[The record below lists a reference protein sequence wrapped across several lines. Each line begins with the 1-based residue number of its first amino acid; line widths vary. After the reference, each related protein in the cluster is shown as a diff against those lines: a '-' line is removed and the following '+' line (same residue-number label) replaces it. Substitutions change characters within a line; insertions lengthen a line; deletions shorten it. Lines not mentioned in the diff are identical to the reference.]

1 MYAADVNGDI
11 LLVSAE
17 WRLRV
22 AIRAQ
27 LIEEG
32 FEVEAHEAWDFAEL
46 LLRSGARRPRL
57 LIFDA
62 TAEDHPAA
70 LLRTLSHL
78 MAPERVLVL
87 TAPSLL
93 APADIAAVGF
103 PHVLARPFSV
113 SDVVSRA
120 AQILGH
126 PPRDRRPETG
136 D

>member
-1 MYAADVNGDI
+1 MDVEI

-17 WRLRV
+17 RRLRV
-22 AIRAQ
+22 PIRAQ
-27 LIEEG
+27 LIEDG
-32 FEVEAHEAWDFAEL
+32 FEVEAHEAWEFAEL

-62 TAEDHPAA
+62 TAEDQPAA

-78 MAPERVLVL
+78 MPPERVLIL

-93 APADIAAVGF
+93 APADIAALGF
-103 PHVLARPFSV
+103 SHVLARPFAV
-113 SDVVSRA
+113 GDVVEQA
-120 AQILGH
+120 AQLLGH
-126 PPRDRRPETG
+126 AARGPRPKTG